1 VSATYD
7 TCVPH
12 GVEFDDVR
20 RLICEF
26 GSRAT
31 LVTVGESL
39 RPHIVTTMIAI
50 DGDQLVADVGAR
62 TRSNAIAHPGLTLV
76 WDPDGD
82 DEYQL
87 ILDGNADD
95 VGEPN
100 EHEVSTLRIAVVGGI
115 LHRLA
120 GLPEG
125 PPTCLSLTAKANVCG

>member
-1 VSATYD
+1 MTYD
-7 TCVPH
+7 AYVPH
-12 GVEFDDVR
+12 EVAFDDVR
-20 RLICEF
+20 RLIREF

-39 RPHIVTTMIAI
+39 RPHVVTAMITI
-50 DGDQLVADVGAR
+50 DGERLIADVGAR
-62 TRSNAIAHPGLTLV
+62 TRSNAIARPGLTLV

-82 DEYQL
+82 GEYQL
-87 ILDGNADD
+87 ILDGTADE

-100 EHEVSTLRIAVVGGI
+100 EREVGTLRIAVVGGI

>member
-1 VSATYD
+1 
-7 TCVPH
+7 VPH
-12 GVEFDDVR
+12 EAEFDDIR
-20 RLICEF
+20 RLIGEF

-50 DGDQLVADVGAR
+50 DGDRLVADVGAR
-62 TRSNAIAHPGLTLV
+62 TRSNAITHPGLTLV

-82 DEYQL
+82 GEYQL
-87 ILDGNADD
+87 ILDGNTDD

-100 EHEVSTLRIAVVGGI
+100 EREVSTLRIAVVGGI

>member
-1 VSATYD
+1 
-7 TCVPH
+7 VPH
-12 GVEFDDVR
+12 EVEFDDVR
-20 RLICEF
+20 RLIREF

-39 RPHIVTTMIAI
+39 RPHIVTAMIAI
-50 DGDQLVADVGAR
+50 DGDRLIADVGAR
-62 TRSNAIAHPGLTLV
+62 TRSNATAHPGLTLV

-82 DEYQL
+82 GEYQL
-87 ILDGNADD
+87 ILDGNADE

-100 EHEVSTLRIAVVGGI
+100 EREVSTLRVAVVGGI